1 MSCCS
6 PDGDPSRA
14 FRKPA
19 PSGPG
24 EMLAKEVVQDTPRGW
39 FVNLSKAL
47 CDVINHICLSPEQA
61 FFGGETYIICS
72 SGSSERWDYF
82 KVLGNCKSPGT

>member
-19 PSGPG
+19 PSGPR

-61 FFGGETYIICS
+61 FFWG
-72 SGSSERWDYF
+72 RP
-82 KVLGNCKSPGT
+82 VLSACQDPGRDGTVSFNSWEL